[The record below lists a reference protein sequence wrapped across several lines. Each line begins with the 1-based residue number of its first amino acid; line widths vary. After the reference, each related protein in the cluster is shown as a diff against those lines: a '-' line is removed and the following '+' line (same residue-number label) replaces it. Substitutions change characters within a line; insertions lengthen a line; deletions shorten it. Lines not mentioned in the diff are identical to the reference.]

1 VCTGTEIRCQ
11 LITKAELAGIEAAAK
26 DVLPRFPWVKAAY
39 LYGSAARGD
48 RPARDVDIGLW
59 ADPIPRWGEE
69 ARVASELQQACP
81 VIEVDWDVRC
91 LNGGDPVFLR
101 RVLCE
106 GQRIF
111 EADQEARIWFEAHA
125 ISQWLDF
132 QPVWERLR
140 TEVLERWGRV

>member
-1 VCTGTEIRCQ
+1 MCTGSEIRCQ
-11 LITKAELAGIEAAAK
+11 LITAAELAGIEAAAK
-26 DVLPRFPWVKAAY
+26 AVLPRFPWVKAAY

-48 RPARDVDIGLW
+48 RPARDVDIGLV

-69 ARVASELQQACP
+69 ARVAAQFQQACS

-101 RVLCE
+101 RVLGE
-106 GQRIF
+106 GRRIF
-111 EADQEARIWFEAHA
+111 EADPKARIWFEVHA

-132 QPVWERLR
+132 LPGWERLR
-140 TEVLERWGRV
+140 TEVLKRWGRV